1 MAEVG
6 IAASI
11 LGIASFGVRLT
22 LTLYDF
28 GATASAARAQ
38 TDRVARNVT
47 HYSNLLEL
55 LGERLEDD
63 KHVHSEAALDF
74 IEELS
79 EDSWDLFKSIKKLL
93 PSREHG
99 QDQISLIEKAK
110 WNFKKPRVDALMV
123 EVERLKT
130 SVNLLVQILYAGVK
144 IRSYK

>member
-6 IAASI
+6 IAASV
-11 LGIASFGVRLT
+11 LGVASFGVRLT

-63 KHVHSEAALDF
+63 KRVHSEAALDF

-79 EDSWDLFKSIKKLL
+79 EDSRDLFKRIKRLL

-99 QDQISLIEKAK
+99 QDQISLIEKVK
-110 WNFKKPRVDALMV
+110 WNFKKPKV
-123 EVERLKT
+123 
-130 SVNLLVQILYAGVK
+130 
-144 IRSYK
+144 